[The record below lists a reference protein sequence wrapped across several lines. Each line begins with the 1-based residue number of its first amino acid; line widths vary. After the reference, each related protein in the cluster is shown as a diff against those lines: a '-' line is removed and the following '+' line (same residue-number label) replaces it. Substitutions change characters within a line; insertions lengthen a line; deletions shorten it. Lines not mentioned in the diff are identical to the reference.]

1 MAKGML
7 VDRIDRS
14 QGAGVGRS
22 LGTGKNLGKKM
33 SGWVSLSS
41 QVR

>member
-22 LGTGKNLGKKM
+22 VGTGKKQEENE
-33 SGWVSLSS
+33 
-41 QVR
+41 